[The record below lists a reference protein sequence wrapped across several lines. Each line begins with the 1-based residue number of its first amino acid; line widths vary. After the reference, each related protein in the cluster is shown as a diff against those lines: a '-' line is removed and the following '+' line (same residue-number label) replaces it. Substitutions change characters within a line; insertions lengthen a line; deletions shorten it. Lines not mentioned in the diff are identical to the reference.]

1 MCADVTPASS
11 SSPSPLTSTRRSLLS
26 RLALPLRSRTRN
38 LTDFHIRPLEPHRR
52 YSPGD
57 VVKGAVV
64 LTVVKP
70 IRVTHLTVCLH
81 GFVRVYKRANE
92 ANETLPADVG
102 LTAARDGTKTQY
114 FGNGHASLFQDEVT
128 LCGEGR
134 LEPGIYEFN
143 FEMEFPSKGLPTSID
158 ACCPFTSRER
168 LPTNAAQFERGTI
181 SYMIT
186 STITRPTSI
195 AATSSCDKKLSLVET
210 VDIALMRTPKPR
222 TISLEPISKRAR
234 IRRSVKN
241 KESSL
246 PEASE
251 AGSNSDRAKGSISL
265 LPDESASQYGLES
278 NANSQSPAPSDALS
292 TISTPTGT
300 ESTGSS
306 TTQSVRQ
313 DPASSS
319 AKSGRDS
326 QRGSNSSKD
335 DKTITATIELLKSG
349 CLPGDNLPL
358 KISIKHTKGIKSLH
372 GIIITLYRQGR
383 IDSAPPLSRF
393 VDAKGKGAE
402 KLKHEEYYPKS
413 RTGLSGLSLS
423 AAGSSS
429 MFRKDLAQTFAPLIV
444 DPTTLMALVN
454 ASVRVPED
462 AFPTI
467 SNVPGEM
474 ISFKYCVEVVVDL
487 GGKLAQ
493 QRHIPRVGAVAV
505 SSGVGGPGT
514 RADGSLNTLTTWGVS
529 IIDTDHIRREKSV
542 VACSFEVVVG
552 SMDSSRR
559 RRPNSVA
566 QRRSND
572 WPEVTTTPA
581 TRNDP
586 IQEEPSSL
594 RYADGQHIGEE
605 SYPHPYEEFH
615 DESHYPGDYPQEGY
629 DYQHY
634 DEQSHG
640 FYPPPAHAEIPVP
653 PPEVQDE
660 EGLSEKERIR
670 RAEERL
676 LPSQP
681 PEAPEGSSSS
691 GPSPSAPGPSIS
703 PDDQEEDLYG
713 SEDVTP
719 RAASAPDTSLQYSDS
734 SRMPPIPSAPALE
747 DLTPGAHASDDKQ
760 ELERQRMLA
769 EASAPPEFDNADEDA
784 GERSAAGE
792 HEPSAPT
799 LTEDEYGGP
808 SNPESLP
815 KYER

>member
-11 SSPSPLTSTRRSLLS
+11 SPPPLASTRRSLLS

-38 LTDFHIRPLEPHRR
+38 LTDFHIRPQEPHRR

-57 VVKGAVV
+57 LVKGAVV

-81 GFVRVYKRANE
+81 GFVRVFKRANE
-92 ANETLPADVG
+92 ANESLPADAG
-102 LTAARDGTKTQY
+102 LTTARDGTKTQY
-114 FGNGHASLFQDEVT
+114 FGNGHASLFRDEIT

-134 LEPGIYEFN
+134 LEAGIYEFN

-158 ACCPFTSRER
+158 APNPS
-168 LPTNAAQFERGTI
+168 QFERGTI

-195 AATSSCDKKLSLVET
+195 AATSSCDQKLSLVET
-210 VDIALMRTPKPR
+210 VDIALMRAPKPR

-246 PEASE
+246 PDGSE
-251 AGSNSDRAKGSISL
+251 GGSRSDRATDSISP
-265 LPDESASQYGLES
+265 LPDESASQYGPEP
-278 NANSQSPAPSDALS
+278 NVNSQGPAPSDALS
-292 TISTPTGT
+292 TISTPTG
-300 ESTGSS
+300 STGSS
-306 TTQSVRQ
+306 TTPSVRQ

-319 AKSGRDS
+319 AKSVKDS

-383 IDSAPPLSRF
+383 IDSSPPISRF
-393 VDAKGKGAE
+393 VDTKGKGAE

-444 DPTTLMALVN
+444 DPTSLTAVVH

-467 SNVPGEM
+467 SNVPGDM

-487 GGKLAQ
+487 GGKLAGQ
-493 QRHIPRVGAVAV
+493 QRHLPRVGAVAIS
-505 SSGVGGPGT
+505 SSGGGSGV
-514 RADGSLNTLTTWGVS
+514 RADGSPNTLAAWGGS

-542 VACSFEVVVG
+542 VACMFEVVVG

-559 RRPNSVA
+559 RKAESAIKR
-566 QRRSND
+566 QSNE
-572 WPEVTTTPA
+572 WPEA
-581 TRNDP
+581 K
-586 IQEEPSSL
+586 
-594 RYADGQHIGEE
+594 E

-615 DESHYPGDYPQEGY
+615 TESHYPGDYPHEGY

-634 DEQSHG
+634 DELNHG
-640 FYPPPAHAEIPVP
+640 IYPPPSHAEIPVP
-653 PPEVQDE
+653 LPEVQDE
-660 EGLSEKERIR
+660 EGISEKERIR

-681 PEAPEGSSSS
+681 PQAPETSSSS
-691 GPSPSAPGPSIS
+691 GPVRSSPGPFAP
-703 PDDQEEDLYG
+703 PDEQEEDLYG
-713 SEDVTP
+713 SEDMTP
-719 RAASAPDTSLQYSDS
+719 RATSAPGTSLQYDG
-734 SRMPPIPSAPALE
+734 RERLPPMPSAPALE
-747 DLTPGAHASDDKQ
+747 DLTSGAHASSDKQ

-784 GERSAAGE
+784 GERSAGGE
-792 HEPSAPT
+792 HEPSAPM
-799 LTEDEYGGP
+799 LTEEDEYGVP
-808 SNPESLP
+808 SHLESLP